1 MNKKNI
7 FPKISIG
14 MPVYNG
20 DRFIREALDSLL
32 NQTFIDFEL
41 IISDN
46 ASTDDTGIICFEYAK
61 KDSRIKYIRQDKN
74 LGASANFM
82 FVLNKAVSEYFMWAA
97 ADDYWSSN
105 WLEVLLGDFTA
116 NTSIAFGHVVTIAE
130 NGLTI
135 RKHKYQRFSKVKF
148 LRLIQLFLS
157 EENDYKPNFIYGL
170 YRRNEL
176 LKFHI
181 GEMYGADVHFV
192 FEIVHHG
199 KLSTN
204 PNALFFKRFVA
215 TSEGNT
221 APQAYSSNFRK
232 LFLLDYLPYY
242 AVYPRIADD
251 FLLKITLLI
260 LLPVKY
266 GKSMI
271 FTYCRYARRWCI
283 NKFM

>member
-82 FVLNKAVSEYFMWAA
+82 FVLNKAVGEYFIWIAH
-97 ADDYWSSN
+97 DDYWSNN
-105 WLEVLLGDFTA
+105 WLDVLLNDFTA
-116 NTSIAFGHVVTIAE
+116 GTIIAFGHIVSIAE
-130 NGLTI
+130 NGEII
-135 RKHKYQRFSKVKF
+135 RQHKYQRFSEFKF

-157 EENDYKPNFIYGL
+157 DENSYKANFFYGL
-170 YRRNEL
+170 YKRID
-176 LKFHI
+176 LKNFDVSDAFGSDNHLVFKVAQ
-181 GEMYGADVHFV
+181 YGR
-192 FEIVHHG
+192 
-199 KLSTN
+199 LSTN
-204 PNALFFKRFVA
+204 PNTMLFKRNVA
-215 TSEGNT
+215 TSQART
-221 APQAYSSNFRK
+221 CPQAYSSK
-232 LFLLDYLPYY
+232 LRQLLLLDYLPYY
-242 AVYPRIADD
+242 TEFPRIAEDYW
-251 FLLKITLLI
+251 FKVILWVLIPIKYVKSVAVLFTNITI
-260 LLPVKY
+260 
-266 GKSMI
+266 
-271 FTYCRYARRWCI
+271 A
-283 NKFM
+283 KFGFFN